1 MFNDDWA
8 KMLNEMLQMRGVKS
22 IKLDEID
29 QEIERLIMEGKQVSY
44 YSDTVH
50 WNEQWKKVLFL
61 GKMVYW

>member
-50 WNEQWKKVLFL
+50 
-61 GKMVYW
+61 

>member
-29 QEIERLIMEGKQVSY
+29 QEIERLIMEGKQVIY

-50 WNEQWKKVLFL
+50 
-61 GKMVYW
+61 